1 MAELKTGVV
10 QYVNE
15 KNTRVGTTWNI
26 RIEGDDRYFGCYKTK
41 PNCEVGQVV
50 EFQFSTNGQGFHN
63 IDMKKG
69 ITVLETE
76 VAESDGVQQSA
87 AQTERAV
94 AAKAKVDGK
103 GERIAWQSA
112 RNTAAALLSV
122 AAQADALPLGA
133 KKDGKLEALTILFNQ
148 LTEELYNDGKVVQE
162 TGNSPFAEEV

>member
-15 KNTRVGTTWNI
+15 KDTRVGKTYNI
-26 RIEGDDRYFGCYKTK
+26 RLEGDDKYYGCYKSRPTVA
-41 PNCEVGQVV
+41 EGQVV
-50 EFQFSTNGQGFHN
+50 EFEFSTNGQGFHN

-69 ITVLETE
+69 IRVLETD
-76 VAESDGVQQSA
+76 VAVSDGVQSE

-94 AAKAKVDGK
+94 AAKKTSDGK

-112 RNTAAALLSV
+112 RNTAAALLAV
-122 AAQADALPLGA
+122 AASADALPLGA

-148 LTEELYNDGKVVQE
+148 LTEELYNDGKFVQDNG
-162 TGNSPFAEEV
+162 TSPFAEEV